1 MDSQSLINA
10 LMGLAGFFGGW
21 TINSLTKAIAKIEDR
36 LQEMPDKYVAKDDY
50 KDDIK
55 SIHEMLN
62 KIFDKLDGK
71 ADKS

>member
-1 MDSQSLINA
+1 MESQLLINT
-10 LMGLAGFFGGW
+10 LMGVAGFFGGW
-21 TINSLTKAIAKIEDR
+21 TINTLAKSIAKIEDR
-36 LQEMPDKYVAKDDY
+36 LQEIPDKYVSKDDY

-71 ADKS
+71 ADK